1 MYKLLCIF
9 TGAALAFMMTF
20 NGELSAAYGTF
31 GSTVIIHIVGTV
43 FAFLICLIK
52 KEKIRLRTSAPLWA
66 YLGGTVGVFQVLC
79 NALCYGHIAVSSITA
94 LALLGK
100 MLSSLL
106 FDRFGLMG
114 LKKQPIGMDTW
125 ISFFF
130 GLIGMYIMID
140 NTGNAALFAIF
151 IAIGVGVLNVLAR
164 TINARLSQET
174 GPLCGSFINH
184 LTGLPLS
191 LILFLIL
198 GSGMASHAGL
208 QVFDLSKLWM
218 YLGGTIGV
226 LTVLLGNITVPKV
239 DAFNITVLSFVGQ
252 SFTSMLIDIILGNT
266 GSSTSFAGGVV
277 ICFGILLGML
287 AKHYI
292 HNKKS
297 RI

>member
-1 MYKLLCIF
+1 
-9 TGAALAFMMTF
+9 
-20 NGELSAAYGTF
+20 
-31 GSTVIIHIVGTV
+31 
-43 FAFLICLIK
+43 
-52 KEKIRLRTSAPLWA
+52 
-66 YLGGTVGVFQVLC
+66 
-79 NALCYGHIAVSSITA
+79 
-94 LALLGK
+94 
-100 MLSSLL
+100 MLHASHS
-106 FDRFGLMG
+106 R
-114 LKKQPIGMDTW
+114 
-125 ISFFF
+125 
-130 GLIGMYIMID
+130 
-140 NTGNAALFAIF
+140 NAALFAIF

-198 GSGMASHAGL
+198 GSGMAGHAGL
-208 QVFDLSKLWM
+208 PVFDLSKLWM

-292 HNKKS
+292 YNKKS